1 MDGVSRLRRVRWRVL
16 RAESSAFR
24 AAVWEGVYV
33 EAAFGDREI
42 ALDDGSIVRG
52 YWLKRSIDWAIFV
65 EFWCGR

>member
-33 EAAFGDREI
+33 EAAFEEREI
-42 ALDDGSIVRG
+42 AFDEGSIVRG
-52 YWLKRSIDWAIFV
+52 Y
-65 EFWCGR
+65 